1 MTEKLQ
7 EVLSAAVDDEVTV
20 FEMRRLLHEMDKEPE
35 MRKKWAR
42 YHLARNIIE
51 HSVSRARKPAPR
63 LESESMDWRAL
74 VQRKPPD
81 WDGPDEEQEPRLTSA
96 FFLERKNRKR
106 IYGVTGTLSAV
117 VLTLLVWWGS
127 PVLLPNDPDPPTRNP
142 APVASNPLHSEPSSS
157 TDGISTVPTLNTIGN
172 VSFSLTESQIR
183 RLENYLIVHSH
194 QRSFT
199 QNPNPKLGSYVKLV
213 GQPPRSD

>member
-35 MRKKWAR
+35 MREKWAR
-42 YHLARNIIE
+42 YHLVRNIIE
-51 HSVSRARKPAPR
+51 HSASRARKPSPR

-74 VQRKPPD
+74 AQKKPPD
-81 WDGPDEEQEPRLTSA
+81 WDGPDAEQEPRLNNA

-117 VLTLLVWWGS
+117 ALALLVWWGS
-127 PVLLPNDPDPPTRNP
+127 PTLLPTASDPIVTSNP
-142 APVASNPLHSEPSSS
+142 APADSGPFDSKLSS
-157 TDGISTVPTLNTIGN
+157 TNEIPPAPTLDRVGN

-183 RLENYLIVHSH
+183 RLENYLVVHSH
-194 QRSFT
+194 QQSLTR
-199 QNPNPKLGSYVKLV
+199 NPNPKLGSYVKLV
-213 GQPPRSD
+213 AQPPRSD